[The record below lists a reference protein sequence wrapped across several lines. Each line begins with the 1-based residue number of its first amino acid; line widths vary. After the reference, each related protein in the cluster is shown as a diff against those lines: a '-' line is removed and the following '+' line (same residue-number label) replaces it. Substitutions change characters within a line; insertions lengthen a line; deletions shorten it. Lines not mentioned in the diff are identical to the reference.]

1 MCNLRAYC
9 GGRILANESAMS
21 DPVVLAVIKDM
32 EARNFEP
39 LPSPNEGTWNI
50 SDKH

>member
-1 MCNLRAYC
+1 MCNLRSYC
-9 GGRILANESAMS
+9 GGRILANESAMI
-21 DPVVLAVIKDM
+21 DPTVLAVIQDM

-39 LPSPNEGTWNI
+39 LPRPNEGTWNI